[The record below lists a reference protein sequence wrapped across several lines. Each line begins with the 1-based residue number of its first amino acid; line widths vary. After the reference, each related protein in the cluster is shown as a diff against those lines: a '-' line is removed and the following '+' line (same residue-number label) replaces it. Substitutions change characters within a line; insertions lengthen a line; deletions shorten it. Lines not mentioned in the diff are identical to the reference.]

1 MVIPQPES
9 DLSLNVMVVGSEI
22 ISILKRNKRYVI
34 IDDLMKKFIAR
45 DRRRTKDLFFDAL
58 VMLFS
63 LGIIIQEQYK
73 VRLVHGSAQ
82 TTLF

>member
-82 TTLF
+82 KTLF

>member
-9 DLSLNVMVVGSEI
+9 DLSLNVMVVGAEI
-22 ISILKRNKRYVI
+22 ISVLKKKKQYIIL
-34 IDDLMKKFIAR
+34 DDLLKNFLAK

-58 VMLFS
+58 VLLFS

>member
-1 MVIPQPES
+1 MKRSRYSNSQ
-9 DLSLNVMVVGSEI
+9 I